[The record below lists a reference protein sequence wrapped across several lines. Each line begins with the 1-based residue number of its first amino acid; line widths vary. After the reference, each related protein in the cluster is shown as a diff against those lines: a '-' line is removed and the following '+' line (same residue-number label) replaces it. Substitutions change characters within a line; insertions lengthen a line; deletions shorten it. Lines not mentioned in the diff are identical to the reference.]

1 MHLHYL
7 ALSLIITLFCNSTIS
22 AKDLMD
28 PVIVSATKI
37 KTKDTKA
44 TYASEVYTRE
54 NIEQSGAVSLYEFLN
69 QNTSIP
75 VMPSYGNKFNQ
86 LIDMRGFGLTDG
98 FKNVAIIVNGR
109 RFNNIDSVPQK
120 LSDIGINN
128 IQRIEITIGSGSVVR
143 GDGATGGSIQI
154 YTRDTT
160 DTVVQSSVGNYGVN
174 TGSFTTGLSENNFIF
189 SLSGSHFQQGGYSD
203 KGPNGI
209 KDRASTKNYSTKLK
223 YFPTESSELYIE
235 KDYAHVNIRYPN
247 GLTLGTFQQNPGSN
261 NKTTSGATNYTFETS
276 NTNNLNM
283 GGNIE
288 LTPNLEINLDLAH
301 QDKVIVN
308 STHKQYRSNAVNADL
323 NYRKGSFEIISGVQ
337 TWQGKRRDT
346 YGTGKKNNLGV
357 FVQTNYDL
365 GNTFFSVGGRTE
377 FIRYYFNEIATRTK
391 NSLTMSDLT
400 ELLMTT

>member
-1 MHLHYL
+1 MNLHYL
-7 ALSLIITLFCNSTIS
+7 FLSLIITLFCNSTIS

-109 RFNNIDSVPQK
+109 RFNNIESVPQQ

-128 IQRIEITIGSGSVVR
+128 IQRIEITKGSGSVVR

-223 YFPTESSELYIE
+223 Y
-235 KDYAHVNIRYPN
+235 VGR
-247 GLTLGTFQQNPGSN
+247 
-261 NKTTSGATNYTFETS
+261 
-276 NTNNLNM
+276 
-283 GGNIE
+283 
-288 LTPNLEINLDLAH
+288 
-301 QDKVIVN
+301 
-308 STHKQYRSNAVNADL
+308 
-323 NYRKGSFEIISGVQ
+323 IISYR
-337 TWQGKRRDT
+337 WQKIIWV
-346 YGTGKKNNLGV
+346 LS
-357 FVQTNYDL
+357 
-365 GNTFFSVGGRTE
+365 FFRLYT
-377 FIRYYFNEIATRTK
+377 
-391 NSLTMSDLT
+391 L
-400 ELLMTT
+400 